1 MPRQYPVHEE
11 MKGSNTSPKA
21 HTTFTPWEI
30 SMIPTC
36 VAKGDKARTAGMSWE

>member
-11 MKGSNTSPKA
+11 MTGSNMSPKG

-30 SMIPTC
+30 SMSLTC
-36 VAKGDKARTAGMSWE
+36 VAKGDKARTARMSWE